1 MALWKDSNRLLKLLS
16 KKMLDAN
23 QQATLVAQTKT
34 LIDEWETLTPH
45 QKITYLK
52 LIFYKICVSRD
63 GVDLHVSPNGMLACL
78 TNEPQTKELPDKKDI
93 VEVITV
99 PIKLKRCGIE
109 ARLIVN
115 NDMGQGPHAISVKA
129 IQNALLKA
137 LQWHQGLVSGTIT
150 STAEIAKTEGTAQR
164 YVAVSLN
171 LPFLHLILW
180 KRSYEVISLLIA
192 LSLALEKVSQWIG
205 PSKDKP

>member
-1 MALWKDSNRLLKLLS
+1 
-16 KKMLDAN
+16 MLDAN

-164 YVAVSLN
+164 YVARILKFA
-171 LPFLHLILW
+171 FLAPDIMEAII
-180 KRSYEVISLLIA
+180 RGNIPVNCTIA
-192 LSLALEKVSQWIG
+192 RLRKGFPMDWTLQRQTLGFTTK
-205 PSKDKP
+205 